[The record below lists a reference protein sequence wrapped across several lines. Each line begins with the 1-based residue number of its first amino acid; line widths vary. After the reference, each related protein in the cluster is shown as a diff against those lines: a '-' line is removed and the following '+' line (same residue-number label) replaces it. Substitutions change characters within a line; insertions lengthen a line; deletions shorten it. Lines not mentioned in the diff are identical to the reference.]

1 MTLNNGL
8 SLTLLLSMAMVVG
21 GCGSTQ
27 PVSKS
32 TIDNVELRNTEMDV
46 LFATEFPVTDK
57 SDAMTRAAEAW
68 SSGDINR
75 ALFFYVRALQFD
87 SKDADLLAAIGNI
100 HHSQNRPEM
109 AVRALSMALRVDA
122 DHATALEGRGLIL
135 LANGREDLAEVDLRR
150 AVTIAP
156 TAWRA
161 HNGLGLLADRR
172 GDHSIAKEHYDAA
185 LAIVS
190 ESAVVLNN
198 RGYSSFLAGDYSSA
212 SADLH
217 IAADRLGYERA
228 WINLGAVYS
237 RQGRYIPAV
246 DMYSKVLSEAQ
257 TYNKVAEAAMA
268 NNDYETAQRLLEK
281 AIYESPTYFPAAEE
295 NLSLL
300 QLHMQ

>member
-8 SLTLLLSMAMVVG
+8 RLALLLSTAMVVG

-32 TIDNVELRNTEMDV
+32 AIDNVELRNTEMDV
-46 LFATEFPVTDK
+46 LFATEFPVANK
-57 SDAMTRAAEAW
+57 SDAMTRAAKAW

-87 SKDADLLAAIGNI
+87 SEDADLLAGIGKI
-100 HHSQNRPEM
+100 HHSQDRSEM
-109 AVRALSMALRVDA
+109 AVRAFSMALRVDA
-122 DHATALEGRGLIL
+122 DHAAALEGRGLIL
-135 LANGREDLAEVDLRR
+135 LANGRGDLAEVDLRR
-150 AVTIAP
+150 AVTITP

-185 LAIVS
+185 LATVP

-217 IAADRLGYERA
+217 VAADRLGYKRA

-268 NNDYETAQRLLEK
+268 NNDYETAQRLLEQ

-300 QLHMQ
+300 HLYMQ

>member
-8 SLTLLLSMAMVVG
+8 RLALLLSMAMLVG

-27 PVSKS
+27 PVSKPAV
-32 TIDNVELRNTEMDV
+32 DNVELRNTDMDL

-57 SDAMTRAAEAW
+57 SDAMKRAARAW

-87 SKDADLLAAIGNI
+87 SEDADLLAAIGKI

-109 AVRALSMALRVDA
+109 AVRAFSMALRVDS
-122 DHATALEGRGLIL
+122 DHATSLEGRGLIL
-135 LANGREDLAEVDLRR
+135 LANDMDELANVDLRR
-150 AVTIAP
+150 VVKIAP
-156 TAWRA
+156 AAWRA
-161 HNGLGLLADRR
+161 HNGLGMLADRR
-172 GDHSIAKEHYDAA
+172 GDHSSATPHYDTA
-185 LAIVS
+185 LAIVP

-198 RGYSSFLAGDYSSA
+198 RGYSSFLAGDYDSA

-217 IAADRLGYERA
+217 NAAARYSFEQA

-246 DMYSKVLSEAQ
+246 DLYLKVLSEAQ
-257 TYNKVAEAAMA
+257 TYNRVAEAAMA
-268 NNDYETAQRLLEK
+268 NNDYDTAQRLLER
-281 AIYESPTYFPAAEE
+281 AIYASPTYFPAAEE

-300 QLHMQ
+300 HSYKQ